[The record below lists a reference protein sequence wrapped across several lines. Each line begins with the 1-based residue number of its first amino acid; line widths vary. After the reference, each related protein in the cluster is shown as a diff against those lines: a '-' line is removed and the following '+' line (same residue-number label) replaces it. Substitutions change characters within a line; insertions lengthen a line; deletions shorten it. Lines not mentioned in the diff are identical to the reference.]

1 MKDFKKSFS
10 KGPKR
15 TFGKPGFRSA
25 PKRDGFSPTE
35 LFDATC
41 AQCQKS
47 CQVPFRP
54 NGKKPVLCKDCFS
67 SGRPDAPQSRTAT
80 RSYIDEKPSG
90 DLHAQVAL
98 INAKLDTLTRMVK
111 GLAE

>member
-1 MKDFKKSFS
+1 MKDFKKSFA

-25 PKRDGFSPTE
+25 PKRDGFSPAE

-67 SGRPDAPQSRTAT
+67 SGRPDAPQSRTMA
-80 RSYIDEKPSG
+80 SSQAGSG
-90 DLHAQVAL
+90 DLHTQVAL